1 MFVLLYV
8 LWPAPLFAGADAAAR
23 TLF

>member
-8 LWPAPLFAGADAAAR
+8 LWPAPLVAGADAAAR